1 MQEKFLGIIKI
12 NSVGLCAFSGDFS
25 KSDRIYEI
33 DWLETGR
40 MTVSWGEIR
49 LR

>member
-1 MQEKFLGIIKI
+1 MQEKFLVIIKI
-12 NSVGLCAFSGDFS
+12 NTVGLCAFSGES
-25 KSDRIYEI
+25 IYEI

-40 MTVSWGEIR
+40 MTGSWGEIR